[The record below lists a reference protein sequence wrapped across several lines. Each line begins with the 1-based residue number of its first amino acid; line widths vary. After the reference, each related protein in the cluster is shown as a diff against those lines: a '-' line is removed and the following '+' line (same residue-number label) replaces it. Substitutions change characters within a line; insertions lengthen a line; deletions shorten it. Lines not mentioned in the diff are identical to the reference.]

1 MSTDQIIELALGI
14 CLLAIAIL
22 KHYGKV
28 KHAKALQ
35 IVVDAVE
42 KDDNQAVKDDVST
55 QTIEM
60 KAIRAVIDKAINRK

>member
-1 MSTDQIIELALGI
+1 MTEYIPLIIAVLTTVV
-14 CLLAIAIL
+14 AIL
-22 KHYGKV
+22 KHYGKA

-42 KDDNQAVKDDVST
+42 KDGNQAVKDDVST

-60 KAIRAVIDKAINRK
+60 KAIRAVIDSAVKKAK